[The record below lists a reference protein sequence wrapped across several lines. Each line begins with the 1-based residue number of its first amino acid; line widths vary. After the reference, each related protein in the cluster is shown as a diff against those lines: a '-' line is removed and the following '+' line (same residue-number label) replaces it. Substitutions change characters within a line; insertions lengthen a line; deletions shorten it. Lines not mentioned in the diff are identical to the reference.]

1 MTEALNR
8 AMQIMTRY
16 VEMTGGPMDS
26 VALTDVITDLALWGY
41 SNGLD
46 SADAVRSAMETHVPA
61 ER

>member
-1 MTEALNR
+1 MSDALTR
-8 AMQIMTRY
+8 AGQIMSRH

-41 SNGLD
+41 SNGFD